1 MLRVFIDRTQTH
13 KHTLTHSYV
22 LFFYLFIV
30 FPPLFRG
37 YFADIDMQRYVP
49 GDGPTEI
56 QCPGACVTHLCIHDL
71 RAGEREREVGAGG
84 GRGRGDRE
92 RV

>member
-1 MLRVFIDRTQTH
+1 
-13 KHTLTHSYV
+13 
-22 LFFYLFIV
+22 
-30 FPPLFRG
+30 
-37 YFADIDMQRYVP
+37 MQRYVP
-49 GDGPTEI
+49 GDGPTEM
-56 QCPGACVTHLCIHDL
+56 QCPGACVMHLCIHDL